1 MEGESSWVVNGI
13 ITIALISLV
22 VPLMAGLVDQLD
34 ALVLLMLI
42 MYVIYTSLS
51 GEAIN
56 PPHPK

>member
-13 ITIALISLV
+13 ITIALVALLIPLAAQLV
-22 VPLMAGLVDQLD
+22 KDLA
-34 ALVLLMLI
+34 AVLLVAVI

-56 PPHPK
+56 PPRPK